1 MKLRELVFINSL
13 VVAIS
18 LALINYYF
26 QLDWYYFI
34 VTFGITLIICYIV
47 FYYLIERYVYSKI
60 KLIYKLIH
68 NLKLGKDLKDV
79 LGDYVSD
86 DPINDVEHD
95 VKEWAREK
103 KIEIENLKN
112 QEQFRREFLANISH
126 ELKTPLFAIQ
136 GYIDA
141 LQDDGGMEDRDLA
154 KSFLNKASRN
164 IDRLSLLVSDLD
176 MISKLEN
183 GEVPINFEKF
193 EITLLIKD
201 VIEQMEH
208 KAKEHN
214 IELIFKD
221 KYDSSIWVNAD
232 RDKICQVLINLI
244 NNSLKYGIEHGF
256 TAIKVFELHDQI
268 LVEVTDNGIG
278 VEEKLLPRLFER
290 FFRTEQSRSRQI
302 GGSGL
307 GLAIVKHILEA
318 HEQIITVRSTE
329 GVGTTFAFTLQKV
342 MPGIITV

>member
-26 QLDWYYFI
+26 QRDWFYF
-34 VTFGITLIICYIV
+34 VMTFGVTLVTCYVV

-68 NLKLGKDLKDV
+68 NLKLGKDLKDA
-79 LGDYVSD
+79 LGEYVSN
-86 DPINDVEHD
+86 DPINDVEQE
-95 VKEWAREK
+95 VKEWARDK

-112 QEQFRREFLANISH
+112 QEQFRREFLSNISH
-126 ELKTPLFAIQ
+126 EFKTPLFAIQ
-136 GYIDA
+136 GYIEA
-141 LQDDGGMEDRDLA
+141 LQEDGMEDHDLA

-164 IDRLSLLVSDLD
+164 IDRLSLLVNDLD
-176 MISKLEN
+176 IISKLES
-183 GEVPINFEKF
+183 GEAPINFEKF

-208 KAKEHN
+208 KAKSHN
-214 IELIFKD
+214 INLIFKE

-244 NNSLKYGIEHGF
+244 DNSIKYGTENGF

-278 VEEKLLPRLFER
+278 IEEKYLPRLFER
-290 FFRTEQSRSRQI
+290 FFRTEQSRSRQV

-318 HEQIITVRSTE
+318 HEQTITVRSTE
-329 GVGTTFAFTLQKV
+329 GLGTTFAFTLKRV
-342 MPGIITV
+342 MPGIIPV